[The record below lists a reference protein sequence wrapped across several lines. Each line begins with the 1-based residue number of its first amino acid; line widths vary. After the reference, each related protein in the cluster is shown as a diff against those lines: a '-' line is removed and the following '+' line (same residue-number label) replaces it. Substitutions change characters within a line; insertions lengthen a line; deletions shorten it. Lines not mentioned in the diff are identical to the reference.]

1 MRRCLAPSTVQEEH
15 DDLIAALA
23 ASLQELQLC
32 AAEEPE
38 PEVAAAAAADSA
50 SSAGAVSGPAA
61 APGPWAYAVWSLSGR
76 DDLRGVHTGGSVAWT
91 FLLDQLPGKV
101 YSTATIRCRR
111 APSAQEAAELYAC
124 EAVRHRAPLPPR
136 TFAH

>member
-15 DDLIAALA
+15 EDLIAALA

-32 AAEEPE
+32 TAEEPE
-38 PEVAAAAAADSA
+38 PEVAAGATADSA
-50 SSAGAVSGPAA
+50 SSAGAPAA

-76 DDLRGVHTGGSVAWT
+76 DDLRGVHTGGSAAWT

-111 APSAQEAAELYAC
+111 APSAQEAVELYAY